1 MPANYVED
9 QIRFYAKHLRIPTFG
24 DYNEILRRM
33 KSDSKFEDILL
44 EIMKSESLQRQ
55 ENQNR
60 RRLKAAGFP
69 YQKTLDDLDLDRYN
83 GSITEIFLNELSS
96 CKFIAEKKNIVMIG
110 NPGRG
115 KTHLS
120 LGLGLKAC
128 SLGLEIIILWASSK
142 NGYRRQI
149 CLF

>member
-1 MPANYVED
+1 MPSNYVED
-9 QIRFYAKHLRIPTFG
+9 QIRLYAKQLKVPTFG

-33 KSDSKFEDILL
+33 KPDTKFEDILL
-44 EIMKSESLQRQ
+44 SVMKSESLQRQ

-69 YQKTLDDLDLDRYN
+69 YHKTLDDLELGRYN

-110 NPGRG
+110 
-115 KTHLS
+115 K
-120 LGLGLKAC
+120 
-128 SLGLEIIILWASSK
+128 
-142 NGYRRQI
+142 
-149 CLF
+149 